1 MGIKLAGTNKGDGLG
16 KMKISIVG
24 TEHMAQSFSYCLE
37 RMGHKIVSLG
47 ECDVCWIA
55 IDTPIKDGWGDVKP
69 VFDTVEKISSKL
81 KNGCLVLCSS
91 QVPVGTSRE
100 LIKIVGNNYA
110 YIPEHMRIGRGIFD
124 FINLKQITVGIEDDK
139 CKHILLDL
147 FHDKEVFF
155 TSIETA
161 EMIKHATNAY
171 FATTVSLINDIADIC
186 EQVGADVADVTH
198 ALRSDWRIGKE
209 AYLDVSVGFR
219 GGHFDRDLNYLQ
231 QVAKDK
237 GIETPI
243 LDAVMEKN
251 HKRRDKIVSK
261 LINI

>member
-1 MGIKLAGTNKGDGLG
+1 
-16 KMKISIVG
+16 MKISIVG
-24 TEHMAQSFSYCLE
+24 TEHMAQTFSYCLE
-37 RMGHKIVSLG
+37 RMGHEIVKLD

-55 IDTPIKDGWGDVKP
+55 IDTPIEKGQGNIEP
-69 VFDTVEKISSKL
+69 VFKAVKEVKHQLED
-81 KNGCLVLCSS
+81 GCLVICSS
-91 QVPVGTSRE
+91 QIPVGTSQE
-100 LIKIVGNNYA
+100 LIKILGNKVGYA

-124 FINLKQITVGIEDDK
+124 FMNLTQITVGIENDK
-139 CKHILLDL
+139 YKHILLDM
-147 FHDKEVFF
+147 FRDKKVFF
-155 TSIETA
+155 TNIETA

-171 FATTVSLINDIADIC
+171 FATTVSFINDIADIC
-186 EQVGADVADVTH
+186 EQVGADVVDVTH

-243 LDAVMEKN
+243 LDAIMEKN

-261 LINI
+261 LMNI

>member
-1 MGIKLAGTNKGDGLG
+1 MRIA
-16 KMKISIVG
+16 IVG
-24 TEHMAQSFSYCLE
+24 TEHMAQSFSYCMERIGHEITSLE
-37 RMGHKIVSLG
+37 
-47 ECDVCWIA
+47 ECEVCWIA
-55 IDTPIKDGWGDVKP
+55 IDTPISKTGEGDTGP
-69 VFDTVEKISSKL
+69 VFEAVKKIKPQL
-81 KNGCLVLCSS
+81 KDNVLVICSS

-100 LIKIVGNNYA
+100 LMKILGNNYA

-124 FINLKQITVGIEDDK
+124 FINLSQITIGVDDDK
-139 CKHILLDL
+139 HKHTLIDM
-147 FHDKEVFF
+147 FYNKEVFF
-155 TSIETA
+155 TNIETA

-171 FATTVSLINDIADIC
+171 LATTVSLINDIADIC
-186 EQVGADVADVTH
+186 EQVGADVVDVTK

-231 QVAKDK
+231 EVAKDK
-237 GIETPI
+237 EIEVPI

>member
-1 MGIKLAGTNKGDGLG
+1 
-16 KMKISIVG
+16 MKISIIG

-37 RMGHKIVSLG
+37 RMGHEIVGLE
-47 ECDVCWIA
+47 ECEVCWIA
-55 IDTPIKDGWGDVKP
+55 IDTPISKTGEGDIKP
-69 VFDTVEKISSKL
+69 VFEAASKIRNHITDVGKM
-81 KNGCLVLCSS
+81 VICSS

-100 LIKIVGNNYA
+100 LMKILGNNYA
-110 YIPEHMRIGRGIFD
+110 YIPEHMRMGRGIFD
-124 FINLKQITVGIEDDK
+124 FMNLKEITIGVDNDENK
-139 CKHILLDL
+139 PILLNL
-147 FHDKEVFF
+147 FHDKTVFF

-171 FATTVSLINDIADIC
+171 LATTVSFINDIADIC
-186 EQVGADVADVTH
+186 EKVGADVVDVTK
-198 ALRSDWRIGKE
+198 ALRADWRIGKE

-219 GGHFDRDLNYLQ
+219 GGHFDRDIHYLQ

-237 GIETPI
+237 GVETPI

-261 LINI
+261 LIDL

>member
-1 MGIKLAGTNKGDGLG
+1 
-16 KMKISIVG
+16 MKISIIG

-37 RMGHKIVSLG
+37 RMGHKIVSVE

-55 IDTPIKDGWGDVKP
+55 IDTPIKEGRGDIKP
-69 VFDTVEKISSKL
+69 VFDAVEKL
-81 KNGCLVLCSS
+81 KGLKDVLVICSS

-100 LIKIVGNNYA
+100 LMKILGNNYA

-124 FINLKQITVGIEDDK
+124 FLNLKEITIGVDDNK
-139 CKHILLDL
+139 FKHTLLSL

-171 FATTVSLINDIADIC
+171 LATTVSLINDIADIC
-186 EQVGADVADVTH
+186 EKVGADVTDVTH
-198 ALRSDWRIGKE
+198 ALRADWRIGKE

-219 GGHFDRDLNYLQ
+219 GGHFDRDINYLQ

-237 GIETPI
+237 GVETPI

-261 LINI
+261 LIDL

>member
-1 MGIKLAGTNKGDGLG
+1 
-16 KMKISIVG
+16 MKISIVG

-37 RMGHKIVSLG
+37 RMGHEIVKLD

-55 IDTPIKDGWGDVKP
+55 IDTLIVEGKGDIKP
-69 VFDTVEKISSKL
+69 VFDAVKKIRPKL
-81 KNGCLVLCSS
+81 KDCVLVICSS
-91 QVPVGTSRE
+91 QIPVGTSRE
-100 LIKIVGNNYA
+100 LMKILGNNYV
-110 YIPEHMRIGRGIFD
+110 YIHEHMRMGRGIFD
-124 FINLKQITVGIEDDK
+124 FMNLKEITIGVDDDK
-139 CKHILLDL
+139 IKPILLNM
-147 FHDKEVFF
+147 FHDKAVFF
-155 TSIETA
+155 TNIATA

-243 LDAVMEKN
+243 LNAVMEKN

>member
-1 MGIKLAGTNKGDGLG
+1 MS
-16 KMKISIVG
+16 KIAIVG
-24 TEHMAQSFSYCLE
+24 TEHMAQSFSYCME
-37 RMGHKIVSLG
+37 RMGHTIVGLE

-55 IDTPIKDGWGDVKP
+55 IDTPIEDGKGDVNS
-69 VFDTVEKISSKL
+69 VFEAARRIKL
-81 KNGCLVLCSS
+81 KIKKYTLILCSS
-91 QVPVGTSRE
+91 QVPVGSSRE
-100 LIKIVGNNYA
+100 LMKILGTNYA

-124 FINLKQITVGIEDDK
+124 FLNLTQITVGVDDDNFK
-139 CKHILLDL
+139 PLLREM

-171 FATTVSLINDIADIC
+171 LATTGSLINDIADIC
-186 EQVGADVADVTH
+186 EKVGADVTDVTK

-219 GGHFDRDLNYLQ
+219 GGHFDRDIHYLQ
-231 QVAKDK
+231 GVAKVK
-237 GIETPI
+237 GVETPI

>member
-1 MGIKLAGTNKGDGLG
+1 
-16 KMKISIVG
+16 MKIAIVG
-24 TEHMAQSFSYCLE
+24 TEHMAQAFSYCMERIGHEIVKLE
-37 RMGHKIVSLG
+37 
-47 ECDVCWIA
+47 ECEVCWVA
-55 IDTPIKDGWGDVKP
+55 IDTPISKDGRGDIED
-69 VFDTVEKISSKL
+69 VFIVAKRVRDKL
-81 KNGCLVLCSS
+81 RQGVLVICSS

-100 LIKIVGNNYA
+100 LMKILGDNYA

-124 FINLKQITVGIEDDK
+124 FINLTQITIGVDSDK
-139 CKHILLDL
+139 PKPTLVNM
-147 FHDKEVFF
+147 FHDKTVFF

-171 FATTVSLINDIADIC
+171 LATTVSLINDIADIC
-186 EQVGADVADVTH
+186 EQVGADVVDVTK

-219 GGHFDRDLNYLQ
+219 GGHFDRDINYLQ
-231 QVAKDK
+231 GVAKEK
-237 GIETPI
+237 GVDIPI

-261 LINI
+261 LIYL